1 MDCWYWLVAYPLNE
15 LNICTICSV
24 MCLMT
29 SLPFF
34 GCWHGCIENTNKKRR
49 LVNSNVSYCC
59 CNKKWL
65 IEVDHAHEL
74 HAKKLHEAGEG
85 SQHNIFQRNLCCVF
99 HFYYVYS
106 DFLPYLDNVEML

>member
-15 LNICTICSV
+15 VNELNIYAICSV

-29 SLPFF
+29 SLPFS
-34 GCWHGCIENTNKKRR
+34 GCWHGCIENTNQKRM
-49 LVNSNVSYCC
+49 LVNSNVNYCW

-74 HAKKLHEAGEG
+74 HAKKLHKAGEG
-85 SQHNIFQRNLCCVF
+85 SQHGIFQRNLCCVF
-99 HFYYVYS
+99 HFYYVSYII
-106 DFLPYLDNVEML
+106 